1 MTMEQK
7 SSSTCLEEVFD
18 QLSLQTPWLD
28 NCINL
33 DFPYLA
39 NIQYFLVDDLL
50 SSTLVQVARLEN
62 IHGLSLE
69 QALRLW
75 RDWDVWSRLHPFS
88 QIWKTKHSWS
98 FFSQQRNKF
107 EIMIDQRASQQI
119 QPSGN
124 RLNLY
129 NIFVTKDASH
139 VFLSSTRKKN
149 NSSWFIQLLAQ
160 TYSLLQSF
168 ETVYLS

>member
-1 MTMEQK
+1 MEQK

-69 QALRLW
+69 QALRL
-75 RDWDVWSRLHPFS
+75 
-88 QIWKTKHSWS
+88 
-98 FFSQQRNKF
+98 
-107 EIMIDQRASQQI
+107 
-119 QPSGN
+119 
-124 RLNLY
+124 
-129 NIFVTKDASH
+129 
-139 VFLSSTRKKN
+139 
-149 NSSWFIQLLAQ
+149 
-160 TYSLLQSF
+160 
-168 ETVYLS
+168 